1 VRRRDFLA
9 AMAAQAAPRMNV
21 VFILA
26 DDLGWSDLAC
36 YGSDLH
42 ETPNLDRLASQSVR
56 FTNACSAAPVCSP
69 TRAAIMTGKFPA
81 RLNMTIWSEGAVRD
95 VTDKPLIPP
104 KTRAELPLSEVTVAE
119 LLRSRGYSTAHIGKW
134 HLGTA
139 TNYPEAQG
147 FDLNIGGT
155 LWGAPQTYFH
165 PFTGNKRYGGEF
177 RYVPGLGAGRPG
189 EYLTDRLTDEA
200 LKVIGAQ
207 RDQPYFLNLWYH
219 TPHTPIEGKPAH
231 VDYFKEKLR
240 PGLKHS
246 NPGYA
251 AMIRSL
257 DENVGRVLRRLEET
271 GQADRTVVVFTSDN
285 GGSIGKYEEQV
296 NTSNLPLRSGKG
308 SLYEG
313 GIRVPLMIRYPGNR
327 PGVCAEPVV
336 SNDFFATIA
345 EWTGAPAGP
354 HDGLSLTPLLRDPDA
369 RLAREELYFHYPHY
383 YDTTTPVSAIRT
395 RRWKLLEYFEDNRLE
410 LYDLENDPYEKKDL
424 STAEPDRRSALH
436 QRLNAWRE
444 SVQAQLPRRRD

>member
-1 VRRRDFLA
+1 MRRRDFLA
-9 AMAAQAAPRMNV
+9 AVAARAAPGMNV

-42 ETPNLDRLASQSVR
+42 ETANLDRLASQSVR

-69 TRAAIMTGKFPA
+69 TRAAIMTGKYPA
-81 RLNMTIWSEGAVRD
+81 RLHLTIWHEGAVRD
-95 VTDKPLIPP
+95 VQDKPLIPP
-104 KTRAELPLSEVTVAE
+104 RTRAELPLEEQTVAE
-119 LLRSRGYSTAHIGKW
+119 LLRSRGYATAHVGKW

-139 TNYPEAQG
+139 THYPEAQG

-165 PFTGNKRYGGEF
+165 PFTGGKRYGGEF

-200 LKVIGAQ
+200 LKVIDGP
-207 RDQPYFLNLWYH
+207 RNQPYFLNLWYH

-231 VDYFKEKLR
+231 VEYFREKLK
-240 PGLKHS
+240 PGLRHG

-257 DENVGRVLRRLEET
+257 DENVGRVLRRLDQT

-285 GGSIGKYEEQV
+285 GGSVGKYEGRV

-313 GIRVPLMIRYPGNR
+313 GIRVPLMIRYPGSR
-327 PGVCAEPVV
+327 PGVCVEPVI
-336 SNDFFATIA
+336 SNDFFATVA

-354 HDGLSLTPLLRDPDA
+354 HDGLSLAPLLRDPGA

-383 YDTTTPVSAIRT
+383 YDTTTPVSAVRT
-395 RRWKLLEYFEDNRLE
+395 RRYKLLEYFEDNRTE
-410 LYDLENDPYEKKDL
+410 LYDLENDPYEERDL
-424 STAEPDRRSALH
+424 SSAEPGRRSALH
-436 QRLNAWRE
+436 QRLKAWRE
-444 SVQAQLPRRRD
+444 SVRAQLPQRRG